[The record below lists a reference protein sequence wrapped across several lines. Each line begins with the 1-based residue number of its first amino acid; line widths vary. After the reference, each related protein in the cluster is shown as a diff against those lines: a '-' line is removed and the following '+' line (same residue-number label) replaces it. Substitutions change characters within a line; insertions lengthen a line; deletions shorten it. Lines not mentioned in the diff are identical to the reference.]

1 MLLVDDILMAP
12 VKALLWVFKEIH
24 KTVEQET
31 AGEHEAITRALSE
44 LYMKLE
50 TGLITEEQFEAQETK
65 LLDRLDELD
74 LQRQEQA
81 ADGADD
87 DDEDNEDE
95 DDEEEDDDDEE
106 VDEEDDDEDDEDNG
120 SRSTHDTKRT

>member
-50 TGLITEEQFEAQETK
+50 TGLIT
-65 LLDRLDELD
+65 
-74 LQRQEQA
+74 
-81 ADGADD
+81 
-87 DDEDNEDE
+87 
-95 DDEEEDDDDEE
+95 
-106 VDEEDDDEDDEDNG
+106 
-120 SRSTHDTKRT
+120 